1 MKITCLRY
9 LYTLPRLP
17 LDALDMMMLGL
28 SIRFFAITEYST
40 TSIKSGMMKNSTIL
54 PTKKDA
60 GQKLSTGDRQ
70 AATMLPSM
78 YSTYSYDEII
88 KIGLQE
94 HGKKGAN
101 GGGGSE
107 RNSVPDV
114 PSNALSQAS
123 GALMQALE
131 DYVVTPTQRVHTR
144 SIVR

>member
-1 MKITCLRY
+1 MPIDTIASLGTMMIHSVSARNGSRQTKKLTTTAPSMKITCLRY

-17 LDALDMMMLGL
+17 LDALDMMMVGF

-40 TSIKSGMMKNSTIL
+40 TSMSSGTMKNSTML

-88 KIGLQE
+88 RIGLRE
-94 HGKKGAN
+94 
-101 GGGGSE
+101 GGGPESF
-107 RNSVPDV
+107 P
-114 PSNALSQAS
+114 AKQ
-123 GALMQALE
+123 
-131 DYVVTPTQRVHTR
+131 TR
-144 SIVR
+144 PGKDLI